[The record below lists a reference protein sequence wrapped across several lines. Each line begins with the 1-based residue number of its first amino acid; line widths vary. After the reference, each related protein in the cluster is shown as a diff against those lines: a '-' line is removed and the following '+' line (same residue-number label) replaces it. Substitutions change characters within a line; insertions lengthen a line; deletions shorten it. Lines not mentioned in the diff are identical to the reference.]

1 MKNVF
6 KDNKLVSIIPVQKKV
21 LREGAMLVE
30 VELPTAKDEVVVEGN
45 IAIDDFDKATLVKGK
60 IVVKK

>member
-6 KDNKLVSIIPVQKKV
+6 KDNKLVSIIPSQKQIV
-21 LREGAMLVE
+21 REGGMLVE
-30 VELPTAKDEVVVEGN
+30 VELPIAKGDIVVEGN
-45 IAIDDFDKATLVKGK
+45 IPIEDFDKATLVKGK